1 MKNRPSGRFF
11 IRRCVPGSGSVY
23 RLHAEADAALLVD
36 LEHLHLDH
44 IAFLELVADLLDALV
59 GDLRDVHQAIATRQD
74 GDERAEVHQLRHL
87 ALVDAADFHVR
98 GDLLDLLLRGFAGVA
113 INGGDLDG
121 AVILDLDHRAGFVLD
136 GAHDR
141 TALADD
147 VTDLVDLDLHGDDA
161 RRPVGHFLARL
172 ADDLVHLF
180 KDVQPCFMRLRQR
193 ILHDLGRDAG
203 DLDVHLQGGDA
214 AARTRNLEVHVAEV
228 ILVAHDVGEHGVTV
242 AFLHQTHGD
251 TRHRL
256 LARHAGIHQRQR
268 GAADGSHRAGTVG
281 FGDLGNDAND
291 VRILAHVRHH
301 GLDAALG
308 QAAVADLATLRR
320 TDEAG

>member
-1 MKNRPSGRFF
+1 
-11 IRRCVPGSGSVY
+11 
-23 RLHAEADAALLVD
+23 
-36 LEHLHLDH
+36 
-44 IAFLELVADLLDALV
+44 
-59 GDLRDVHQAIATRQD
+59 
-74 GDERAEVHQLRHL
+74 
-87 ALVDAADFHVR
+87 FHVR

-256 LARHAGIHQRQR
+256 LDRHAGIHQRQR

-320 TDEAG
+320 TDEAGLAHAVRREVVMEHERLLPLTLDGIDDLGVAAGAERGHHDGLGFSAGEDRRTMGTRQHADLDVDGTDRARVATVDARLAGEDALAHRAVLEIME